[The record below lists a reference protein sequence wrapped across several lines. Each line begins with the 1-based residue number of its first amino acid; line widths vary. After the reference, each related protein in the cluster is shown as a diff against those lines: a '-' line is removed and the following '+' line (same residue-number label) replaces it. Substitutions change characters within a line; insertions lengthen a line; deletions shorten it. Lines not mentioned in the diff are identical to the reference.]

1 MPVPKPLE
9 SYSVDS
15 DSESEE
21 VLPEGTGPSMNGD
34 PDFSTRDT
42 SESHLITQAEL
53 NNLVQDLDLSKTKA
67 QLFGS
72 PLQMWNLLEI
82 SVIIS
87 LYRKRQTQGCITQWM
102 EI

>member
-21 VLPEGTGPSMNGD
+21 VSPEGTGLSTKPE
-34 PDFSTRDT
+34 PDFSTRNT

-53 NNLVQDLDLSKTKA
+53 KKLVQDLDLSKTKT

-72 PLQMWNLLEI
+72 LLQMWNLLK
-82 SVIIS
+82 IIV
-87 LYRKRQTQGCITQWM
+87 TT
-102 EI
+102 

>member
-15 DSESEE
+15 DSESDE
-21 VLPEGTGPSMNGD
+21 VSPEVTGPSMNAD
-34 PDFSTRDT
+34 PDFSTCDT

-53 NNLVQDLDLSKTKA
+53 NNLVQDLDLSKTKT

-72 PLQMWNLLEI
+72 LPQM
-82 SVIIS
+82 
-87 LYRKRQTQGCITQWM
+87 
-102 EI
+102 